1 MKSNLNSLRSI
12 VNRIDEL
19 RETGKNPYKQ
29 IQMER
34 EKQNIT
40 YAQLAEK
47 IEGLEPDTLRKILT
61 NGKRIDYDLVQKLNA
76 ILGIQDVI
84 DNSEAIAVYHYEK
97 NRPAHVGKPSK
108 DEKEEQQKL
117 YDEAQR
123 KKSNPEKGEY
133 SMDELLLDFADNS
146 DEWEY
151 NELIHLD
158 NERRKEIDFLKRAL
172 LIYREFPQA
181 FDELFSTITFEE
193 QDEENLKCLEIEIRE
208 Y

>member
-97 NRPAHVGKPSK
+97 TDLH
-108 DEKEEQQKL
+108 
-117 YDEAQR
+117 
-123 KKSNPEKGEY
+123 
-133 SMDELLLDFADNS
+133 M
-146 DEWEY
+146 
-151 NELIHLD
+151 
-158 NERRKEIDFLKRAL
+158 
-172 LIYREFPQA
+172 
-181 FDELFSTITFEE
+181 
-193 QDEENLKCLEIEIRE
+193 
-208 Y
+208 

>member
-1 MKSNLNSLRSI
+1 
-12 VNRIDEL
+12 
-19 RETGKNPYKQ
+19 
-29 IQMER
+29 
-34 EKQNIT
+34 
-40 YAQLAEK
+40 
-47 IEGLEPDTLRKILT
+47 
-61 NGKRIDYDLVQKLNA
+61 
-76 ILGIQDVI
+76 
-84 DNSEAIAVYHYEK
+84 
-97 NRPAHVGKPSK
+97 
-108 DEKEEQQKL
+108 
-117 YDEAQR
+117 
-123 KKSNPEKGEY
+123 
-133 SMDELLLDFADNS
+133 MDELLLDFADNS